1 MKPVKMNLELCTDCV
16 EGAILA
22 GKYGFRRIELCS
34 ALSEGG
40 LTPSFGMIQSCS
52 EVSSIEVHAMIRS
65 RGGSFS
71 CEDSELDI
79 FQRDIQAA
87 ADAGARGVVFGILDT
102 GDQISQKNLILVKMA
117 ESLGLQTTFHR
128 AFDQVRDPMKSLKRI
143 VEMGF
148 DRLLTSGLKQRAID
162 GLDLLEAMH
171 QEFGDKIEIMA
182 GSGVDAE
189 NAPKLAGT
197 GISNLHFTARKKS
210 DEDLIS
216 GMGVRMVTDE
226 SKIRAISNLFRQ

>member
-1 MKPVKMNLELCTDCV
+1 MKADKMNLELCTDCV

-52 EVSSIEVHAMIRS
+52 EASSAEVHAMIRS

-71 CEDSELDI
+71 CEDSELDL
-79 FQRDIQAA
+79 FHRDIQAA
-87 ADAGARGVVFGILDT
+87 ADAGAKGVVFGILDF
-102 GDQISQKNLILVKMA
+102 DLQISQKNSILVKMA
-117 ESLGLQTTFHR
+117 KSLGLQTTFHR
-128 AFDQVRDPMKSLKRI
+128 AFDQVQDPMKSLDLL

-148 DRLLTSGLKQRAID
+148 NRLLTSGLKPRAID
-162 GLDLLEAMH
+162 GLGLIESMH
-171 QEFGDKIEIMA
+171 QELGDKIEIMA
-182 GSGVDAE
+182 GSGVNAE
-189 NAPKLAGT
+189 NATELAGT

-210 DEDLIS
+210 DEDLMP
-216 GMGVRMVTDE
+216 GMGVRMLTDE
-226 SKIRAISNLFRQ
+226 SKIRMIANLFRQ